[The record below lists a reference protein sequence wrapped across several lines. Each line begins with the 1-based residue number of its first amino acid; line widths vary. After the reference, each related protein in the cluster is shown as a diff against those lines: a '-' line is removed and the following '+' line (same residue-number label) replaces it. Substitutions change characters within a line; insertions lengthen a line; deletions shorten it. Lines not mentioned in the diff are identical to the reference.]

1 MLSLGTLDLLLPYLW
16 KTCYLE
22 INEFEEKLPI
32 PLSWSFVEFFMIKNF
47 DSWSLMKVK
56 LWGRTSISFNT
67 WFNLTCSCDWNPF
80 QFFFTSPKLYVPWT
94 KHFDFFFW
102 ISDLYF
108 FMHWCNILYCKKWWL
123 TRVVGTG
130 AWAFLIEFFLLFVIG
145 YICKPCVSKISNPL
159 LLLAVVGYEG
169 ILFYIFWC
177 VNMQW
182 KVMMLYGYK

>member
-1 MLSLGTLDLLLPYLW
+1 MTHDHWWRSSYEAGLVFHLIHDSILLGHVTEIHFIFFLLLQNCMYP
-16 KTCYLE
+16 E
-22 INEFEEKLPI
+22 Q
-32 PLSWSFVEFFMIKNF
+32 
-47 DSWSLMKVK
+47 
-56 LWGRTSISFNT
+56 SI
-67 WFNLTCSCDWNPF
+67 LI
-80 QFFFTSPKLYVPWT
+80 
-94 KHFDFFFW
+94 FFW

-108 FMHWCNILYCKKWWL
+108 FMHWCNILYCKKGWL

-130 AWAFLIEFFLLFVIG
+130 AWAFLIEFFLLFFIG

-169 ILFYIFWC
+169 ILFYLFWC